1 MRLTSCV
8 IFLLAAASFVAGQG
22 TRIDQEH
29 TKWIASVMD
38 SIHTIKPGMMRQDLM
53 KLFTTE
59 GGISTRSHRT
69 YNYRQCAY
77 IKVTIEFQPVDKP
90 RDATEMPTDRIVS
103 ISNPFLQYAIAD

>member
-8 IFLLAAASFVAGQG
+8 IFLLAAASFVASQG
-22 TRIDQEH
+22 TPVDQEH

-69 YNYRQCAY
+69 YIYRQCAY

-90 RDATEMPTDRIVS
+90 RDATEMPTDKIVS

>member
-22 TRIDQEH
+22 TRMDQEH
-29 TKWIASVMD
+29 AKWIVSVMD
-38 SIHTIKPGMMRQDLM
+38 SIDTIKPGMMRQDLI

-69 YNYRQCAY
+69 YIYRQCAY

-90 RDATEMPTDRIVS
+90 RDATEMPTDKIVS
-103 ISNPFLQYAIAD
+103 ISNPFLQGAFAD